1 MGKMNLVG
9 ILGLGI
15 FGSTIAKEL
24 SENGIEI
31 IACDLDEK
39 NVNRLDGYLTVG
51 SVGDFTDIE
60 YMRDLGF
67 GQCDAIVISTGT
79 NLEASVL
86 GVINAKELGINHI
99 ICKVNNKTNRKV
111 LEALGV
117 NTIVQPEKESGIQ
130 IARRMI
136 HYTIEE
142 IINLDDETSLVEFR
156 APEEWVGRSLTSLN
170 TRQRYDINIIGIR
183 KRRRE
188 ALTTTFPADYI
199 IQADDIYVAIANT
212 DKFEKADY
220 LREIR

>member
-1 MGKMNLVG
+1 MGKFKLVG

-24 SENGIEI
+24 SENDVEI
-31 IACDLDEK
+31 IACDLSEK
-39 NVNRLDGYLTVG
+39 NVDRLEGYLTVG
-51 SVGDFTDIE
+51 SVGDFTDLD
-60 YMRDLGF
+60 YMRNLGF
-67 GQCDAIVISTGT
+67 AQCDAIVISTGT

-86 GVINAKELGINHI
+86 GVINAKELGIQHI
-99 ICKVNNKTNRKV
+99 ICKVKNKTYRKV

-117 NTIVQPEKESGIQ
+117 DVLVQPEKESGIQ

-136 HYTIEE
+136 HNTIEE
-142 IINLDDETSLVEFR
+142 VIKLDDETSLVEFR
-156 APEEWVGRSLTSLN
+156 APEQWVGKSLTSLN

-183 KRRRE
+183 KKRRD
-188 ALTTTFPADYI
+188 ALSTTFPADYI

-220 LREIR
+220 LREIK

>member
-1 MGKMNLVG
+1 MKNNLVG

-24 SENGIEI
+24 SRNGVDI
-31 IACDLDEK
+31 IACDLEEK
-39 NVNRLDGYLTVG
+39 NVDRLEGFLTVG
-51 SVGDFTDIE
+51 SVGDFTDLD

-86 GVINAKELGINHI
+86 GVINAKELGVNHI
-99 ICKVNNKTNRKV
+99 ICKVKNKTNRKV

-117 NTIVQPEKESGIQ
+117 DTLVQPEKESGLQ
-130 IARRMI
+130 MARRLI
-136 HYTIEE
+136 HNSIEE
-142 IINLDDETSLVEFR
+142 VIKLDDDTSIVEFK
-156 APEEWVGRSLTSLN
+156 APERWVGKSLTSLN
-170 TRQRYDINIIGIR
+170 IRERYDINIIGIR
-183 KRRRE
+183 KKRRD

-199 IQADDIYVAIANT
+199 MQADDIYVAIANT

-220 LREIR
+220 LRELQ